1 MLRRGEPLERLLDAL
16 TGVDRLVLLGDV
28 IELRQGPMRE
38 ALRAAKPVLAA
49 IGEALG
55 ESGEVVLVP
64 GNHDHELVRAWS
76 ERVSRR
82 APPAPLGLSASLDW
96 RAGEPLAAVARALA
110 PARVS
115 ASYPGVW
122 LRDDVYAM
130 HGHYGDRHTTVPML
144 ERLGAGAMALIVGR
158 GAREPSR
165 AEDYESALAPLYAW
179 IHAIAQ
185 SSGLDLSPP
194 THSSHGVSGRAWG
207 ALAGARRAGG
217 RRARWRRRAMAAGFP
232 AAIAALNRLGLGP
245 LRAELSGSE
254 LRRAGVRAAGE
265 VVRRLGI
272 DARYVLF
279 GHTHRAGPLPRD
291 DRSAWTVAARTDLIN
306 TGCWVHERAF
316 LGRDPAASP
325 YRAGFAVR
333 LGETGPPELVNLLD

>member
-1 MLRRGEPLERLLDAL
+1 
-16 TGVDRLVLLGDV
+16 VDRLVLLGDV

-38 ALRAAKPVLAA
+38 ALGAAKPVLAE

-55 ESGEVVLVP
+55 ETAEVVLVP
-64 GNHDHELVRAWS
+64 GNHDHELVRSWR

-82 APPAPLGLSASLDW
+82 GAPPALGLSASLDW

-110 PARVS
+110 PARVT

-144 ERLGAGAMALIVGR
+144 ERLGAGAMALIAGPGV
-158 GAREPSR
+158 REPSR
-165 AEDYESALAPLYAW
+165 AEDYEAALAPLYAW

-185 SSGLDLSPP
+185 NGGRDSAPP
-194 THSSHGVSGRAWG
+194 ARSSHGASARAWG
-207 ALAGARRAGG
+207 ALADGRRAG
-217 RRARWRRRAMAAGFP
+217 WRRRAAVAGFP
-232 AAIAALNRLGLGP
+232 AAIAALNRAGLGP
-245 LRAELSGSE
+245 LSPKLSGSE

-265 VVRRLGI
+265 VVRRLGV
-272 DARYVLF
+272 DARYVLS

-291 DRSAWTVAARTDLIN
+291 DRSEWTVAARTDLIN

-316 LGRDPAASP
+316 LGRDPGSSP

-333 LGETGPPELVNLLD
+333 LGDDGPPELVNLLD